1 LEDTID
7 LRPYFAIMRQWY
19 RFILGCAVIAGVV
32 GYVVAGFIPPV
43 YEAEAVVAIVR
54 SDVTL
59 NLEPKFKT
67 EVDAAI
73 VDPAARRRSL
83 TALVKSS
90 EIAEDVISHPR
101 FGEHLEASER
111 NPNELLKVVSAS
123 NEGDLIRIKVS
134 AKAPDKAALL
144 ANGWAQLYESR
155 VNALYGE
162 LSLSAVDMQAQ
173 IQTAKG
179 DYDKKEAALVSFL
192 GNNTMNQLEL
202 QLAQNKRKLD
212 DLVARETHI
221 ERLLTNA
228 NILRKRLASGINS
241 TRGDELSAFFLEV
254 NAFSTF
260 ITLPVNLQISFD
272 QLVPRMSTAEKLN
285 SLDALIG
292 VLEEQRKTIQPTAI
306 TQLQQEFNVLQA
318 QWEQQ
323 ASKRSELIQARE
335 LAWSTYT
342 TLANKGAEI
351 SVAAASKNKLVRL
364 AITAVAP
371 TEAVWP
377 RRALLAVVASLIG
390 LAIGATPAF
399 ILRTTTRGV
408 APKT

>member
-1 LEDTID
+1 MEDTID